1 MTAWTEHLKKYAA
14 DNNMTYKDAMKD
26 EKSKTLYNKTKPEKP
41 VKEKKEKVVKEKK
54 EKPVKE
60 KKPKL
65 TKEKTMPEKDKP
77 IKEKSTKK
85 PKTNGESKKLQ
96 KEHEMTD
103 E

>member
-26 EKSKTLYNKTKPEKP
+26 EKSKTLYNKSKP
-41 VKEKKEKVVKEKK
+41 

-65 TKEKTMPEKDKP
+65 VKEKTMPVKEKVVKEKVV
-77 IKEKSTKK
+77 KEKSTKK
-85 PKTNGESKKLQ
+85 PKTNGESKRLQ
-96 KEHEMTD
+96 KEHETTD

>member
-41 VKEKKEKVVKEKK
+41 VKEKKEK
-54 EKPVKE
+54 PVKE

-65 TKEKTMPEKDKP
+65 TKEKTMPEKEKVV
-77 IKEKSTKK
+77 KEKSTKK